1 MLPPDGTSATGSPLD
16 IDAASTATLEGPC
29 PVRGTVRV
37 PGDKSISH
45 RALLLSGL
53 SDGETLIEGLSTGE
67 DVRCTRR
74 ALGEFGV
81 EFTDTC
87 QGLLVRGGIRREPHQ
102 PLDHGNSGTGLR
114 LMAGVCAAQDMFT
127 VLTGDEYLRMRP
139 MGRVTTPL
147 RAMGATIDGR
157 CQATLAPLA
166 IRGGRLRGIRFVSPV
181 ASAQVKSA
189 VLLAGIRAVGRTTVV
204 EPAPTRRHTEEMLT
218 DFGVEV
224 MIEGTEVS
232 VHRSKLSSPGRV
244 AVPGDPSQ
252 AAFWLVAGLLAADSE
267 IVAENLYLGPGRGGY
282 LTALARMGAAL
293 DIDRSTGSVAAR
305 TSQLNGIE
313 ITEEDVPNLIDEI
326 PILAVAAAF
335 AEGTT
340 VISGAAELRVKESD
354 RIKSTVA
361 LLNAFGARARET
373 TDGMVIEGGAPL
385 HAAAVDAQG
394 DHRIAMSA
402 AIFALT
408 VGGPSVIHGW
418 NCVATS
424 YPSFAAHLM
433 QLTRGLARLRQG

>member
-1 MLPPDGTSATGSPLD
+1 MLPRDGTSATGSPLG
-16 IDAASTATLEGPC
+16 IDAASTVTLEGPC

-53 SDGETLIEGLSTGE
+53 SEGETFIEGLSTGE

-81 EFTDTC
+81 GFTDTS
-87 QGLLVRGGIRREPHQ
+87 QGLLVRGGIRQEPHQ

-127 VLTGDEYLRMRP
+127 VLTGDQYVRARP
-139 MGRVTTPL
+139 MGRVTAPL

-189 VLLAGIRAVGRTTVV
+189 ILLAGIRAVGRTTIV
-204 EPAPTRRHTEEMLT
+204 EPTPTRRHTEEMLA

-224 MIEGTEVS
+224 MIDGTEVS
-232 VHRSKLSSPGRV
+232 VHRSTLRSPGRLPV
-244 AVPGDPSQ
+244 VGDPSQ
-252 AAFWLVAGLLAADSE
+252 AAFWIVAALLAADGE

-282 LTALARMGAAL
+282 LTALGRMGAAL
-293 DIDRSTGSVAAR
+293 DVDRSTGSVRAR
-305 TSQLNGIE
+305 SSRLNGIE

-361 LLNAFGARARET
+361 LLSAFGARARET
-373 TDGMVIEGGAPL
+373 ADGMVIEGGAPL
-385 HAAAVDAQG
+385 HAAVVDAHG
-394 DHRIAMSA
+394 DHRIAMAA
-402 AIFALT
+402 AICALL
-408 VGGPSVIHGW
+408 VGGQTVIEGW

-424 YPSFAAHLM
+424 YPSFAADLT
-433 QLTRGLARLRQG
+433 QLTGGLARLRQD